1 MWPQNGNS
9 DSQVDIDTAAE
20 RASKYLPFRMF
31 VDSNP
36 FFRCMCMTDDGVSSR
51 SGYFNLKT
59 SISSLI
65 RSFWIRIHSSWYN
78 EDGSSYL
85 LEQLPY
91 VTAEVYGN
99 QYIFY
104 SGRGLINI
112 PSRSPCYSEAIQR
125 SRSILRDIDAI
136 GSRSPLSGY
145 NDHDAQ
151 RWGDLF

>member
-20 RASKYLPFRMF
+20 RASKYLSFRMY
-31 VDSNP
+31 VDSNL
-36 FFRCMCMTDDGVSSR
+36 FFKCMRMTDDCVSSR

-65 RSFWIRIHSSWYN
+65 RSLWTGIHSSWYN

-91 VTAEVYGN
+91 VTAEVYGDK
-99 QYIFY
+99 YIFY
-104 SGRGLINI
+104 SGSGFINI
-112 PSRSPCYSEAIQR
+112 PSRSSEHSEAIQR
-125 SRSILRDIDAI
+125 SRSILRHIDAI
-136 GSRSPLSGY
+136 GGWAPLRGY

-151 RWGDLF
+151 RWEDLF